1 MLILHLSILL
11 YLSLIAVDYTSNE
24 VPVKVEMEAYSPKIP
39 LNSKDSGI
47 PVIIFNF
54 TVTNSTTKDATVST
68 GTSLTINW
76 CIASF
81 TKHNNF
87 LT

>member
-1 MLILHLSILL
+1 MF

-54 TVTNSTTKDATVST
+54 TVTNNTTKDATVST
-68 GTSLTINW
+68 GTSVTIYLSRALN
-76 CIASF
+76 
-81 TKHNNF
+81 TKPKTHNF
-87 LT
+87 LR